1 MSISIN
7 DDWDIGGKRVSQQRF
22 QLAQALTSRMP
33 RLRCQH
39 AVEVV
44 LYFETLIMIPPP
56 HSHCFVIDYRSP
68 LTEVQFV

>member
-1 MSISIN
+1 MALVCAGGSSSLSISIN

-56 HSHCFVIDYRSP
+56 LALLCD
-68 LTEVQFV
+68 